1 MLVGGVAG
9 LSLVGAG
16 RAQTHVVK
24 KPETVVRA
32 VAVYEFTGEPGKV
45 TASRV
50 VPVSVFINGQ
60 FEDGGIYMARP
71 VPFALD
77 NGTIFEV
84 EKAGAPEGTVE
95 LSYER
100 HVQTAGA
107 VTLEDGWLGYGKFK
121 PKPMETLGGGE
132 EERAA
137 AAGSDEWR
145 GSAALCEQAGGRGRG
160 REG

>member
-1 MLVGGVAG
+1 MIARGVLLTGLVGGVVGWPLAG
-9 LSLVGAG
+9 W
-16 RAQTHVVK
+16 AQTHVVK

-60 FEDGGIYMARP
+60 FEDGGVYMARP

-84 EKAGAPEGTVE
+84 ERAGAAGGDG
-95 LSYER
+95 
-100 HVQTAGA
+100 GA
-107 VTLEDGWLGYGKFK
+107 VV
-121 PKPMETLGGGE
+121 
-132 EERAA
+132 
-137 AAGSDEWR
+137 
-145 GSAALCEQAGGRGRG
+145 
-160 REG
+160 